1 MVVASDKLTAIFLR
15 RSSLWY
21 SLGQSMWSA
30 SGLQAAAASTWA
42 SGAGCALPGS
52 PFPSLVSPAYPP
64 YRHSTPRPCIQK
76 DNPHHS
82 PSQRVP
88 MG

>member
-1 MVVASDKLTAIFLR
+1 MVVASDKLTAVFLR
-15 RSSLWY
+15 RSSLWC

-52 PFPSLVSPAYPP
+52 PFPSLVSPAYPTDTPHQNDIPP
-64 YRHSTPRPCIQK
+64 Y
-76 DNPHHS
+76 S